1 MVHYLFLGA
10 YEILDPRLDETYEYM
25 LELFQEFKA
34 IFKDNYL
41 HLGMDEVYYSCWM
54 SNPDIIEWMQ
64 KMNFTS
70 LHEIEQYYV
79 ERTLANVKNK
89 VKIRYQQWQDP
100 LDNGVKVSLPFTHQ
114 SEPIPSNCKD

>member
-1 MVHYLFLGA
+1 MLFLGA
-10 YEILDPRLDETYEYM
+10 YEILDPRLDETYTYM
-25 LELFQEFKA
+25 LDLFQEFKA
-34 IFKDNYL
+34 IFKDNFL
-41 HLGMDEVYYSCWM
+41 HLGMDEVYYSCWL

-100 LDNGVKVSLPFTHQ
+100 LDNGVNVSTL
-114 SEPIPSNCKD
+114 

>member
-1 MVHYLFLGA
+1 
-10 YEILDPRLDETYEYM
+10 M

-64 KMNFTS
+64 KMKFTS
-70 LHEIEQYYV
+70 LHQIEQYYV

-100 LDNGVKVSLPFTHQ
+100 LVRLCILFYLSSSTANSLHFALLSRT
-114 SEPIPSNCKD
+114 IV